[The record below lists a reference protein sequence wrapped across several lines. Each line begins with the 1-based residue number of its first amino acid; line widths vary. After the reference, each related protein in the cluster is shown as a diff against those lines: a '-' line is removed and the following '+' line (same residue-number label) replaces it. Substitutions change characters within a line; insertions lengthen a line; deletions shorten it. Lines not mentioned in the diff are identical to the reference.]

1 MPAVPNTM
9 GVGKMS
15 EWWVE
20 RAANESAGMRY
31 ARDGIRGQYSM
42 WFEYEGRAYVYAK
55 GPFIASPTFV
65 VSDKKI
71 RDYARTLWELGK

>member
-1 MPAVPNTM
+1 
-9 GVGKMS
+9 MS

-20 RAANESAGMRY
+20 RAWNESAGMRL
-31 ARDGIRGQYSM
+31 ARDGIRGQYTM
-42 WFEYEGRAYVYAK
+42 WFEYEGRAYLYAER
-55 GPFIASPTFV
+55 PYIAAPTFV

>member
-1 MPAVPNTM
+1 
-9 GVGKMS
+9 MS

-20 RAANESAGMRY
+20 RAGNESTGMRL
-31 ARDGIRGQYSM
+31 ARDGIRGQYTM
-42 WFEYEGRAYVYAK
+42 WFEYEGRAYLYAER
-55 GPFIASPTFV
+55 PYIAAPTFV

>member
-1 MPAVPNTM
+1 
-9 GVGKMS
+9 MS

-20 RAANESAGMRY
+20 RAWNESAGMRL
-31 ARDGIRGQYSM
+31 ARDGIRDQYSM
-42 WFEYEGRAYVYAK
+42 WFEYEGRAYLYVERLY
-55 GPFIASPTFV
+55 IAAPTFV

>member
-1 MPAVPNTM
+1 
-9 GVGKMS
+9 MS

-20 RAANESAGMRY
+20 RAWNESAGMRL

-42 WFEYEGRAYVYAK
+42 WFEYEGRACLYVERLY
-55 GPFIASPTFV
+55 IATPTFV

>member
-1 MPAVPNTM
+1 
-9 GVGKMS
+9 MS

-20 RAANESAGMRY
+20 RAWNESAGMRF

-42 WFEYEGRAYVYAK
+42 WFEYEGRAYLYVERLY
-55 GPFIASPTFV
+55 IATPTFV

>member
-1 MPAVPNTM
+1 
-9 GVGKMS
+9 MS

-20 RAANESAGMRY
+20 RAANESAGMRC
-31 ARDGIRGQYSM
+31 ARDGIRGQHAM
-42 WFEYEGRAYVYAK
+42 WFEYEGRAYVYSER
-55 GPFIASPTFV
+55 PYTASPFFV

>member
-1 MPAVPNTM
+1 
-9 GVGKMS
+9 MS

-20 RAANESAGMRY
+20 RAWNESAGMRL

-42 WFEYEGRAYVYAK
+42 WFEYEGRAYLYAER
-55 GPFIASPTFV
+55 PYIAAPTFV